1 MKQFFLIGLLFF
13 LCLQTTTAKEEKM
26 KFNLK
31 FGFVKGGEAEMIIK
45 DTVYNG
51 QPAIYYYVLGK
62 TTGLANKLYGVHD
75 YYETIVDAETRL
87 PLKAIRSVNEGGWEH
102 YNETFFYHDVDS
114 INSQKAGWSKVPDN
128 LLDIVSVF
136 FYFIYNN
143 PFEQLQP
150 GDAVTYPSYHAD
162 KISDIQIKFLRSE
175 KIETDVGNIDS
186 YVLNPTIDKGKV
198 LKRAEGVKFY
208 ISKEKKLP
216 VLITFDMRV
225 GALKAVI
232 KSYTIDGVEQQTE

>member
-1 MKQFFLIGLLFF
+1 MKQLLLIGLLFF
-13 LCLQTTTAKEEKM
+13 LCLQTGMAKEEKM

-51 QPAIYYYVLGK
+51 KQAIYYYILGE
-62 TTGLANKLYGVHD
+62 TTGLANKLYGVRD

-136 FYFIYNN
+136 FYFIYKN
-143 PFEQLQP
+143 PFENLQP
-150 GDAVTYPSYHAD
+150 GDAATYPTYHAD
-162 KISDIQIKFLRSE
+162 KISDIHIKFLRNE

-198 LKRAEGVKFY
+198 LNRAEGVRFY
-208 ISKEKKLP
+208 ISKKKKLP